1 MSRDE
6 TLVAV
11 PLWVIQLAT
20 WQMEQR
26 SEHYDD
32 HFQENPD
39 DQDCIAMRDALKIKY
54 EANVDKHYN
63 HRH

>member
-6 TLVAV
+6 TLVTV

-20 WQMEQR
+20 WQMESR
-26 SEHYDD
+26 SEAYQD

-39 DQDCIAMRDALKIKY
+39 DQDCIAMIDALKIMN
-54 EANVDKHYN
+54 EASGVCS
-63 HRH
+63 